1 MARVDAPV
9 DVLVNNAGWDK
20 VEPFVESQPATWDK
34 VIAINFRAPV
44 QLTHAFLPGMLERG
58 WGRLLFLSSDAARV
72 GSTGEA
78 VYAGCKAGLIGF
90 AKTVARESARKG
102 VTSNAVCPGP
112 SDTPMLREIA
122 GDNPKLVEALQRSI
136 PVGRLAQP
144 SDIAGLVAFLASER
158 AAYLTGQTYS
168 VSGGLTMVSTG
179 RVEDVAGDD
188 QLLDLLGALLEPEA
202 ARVAVDARDRRV
214 VGVAVA
220 AVHAQGEVGDPADHV
235 EAVELG
241 DRGLRR

>member
-20 VEPFVESQPATWDK
+20 VEPFVDSQPATWDK

-168 VSGGLTMVSTG
+168 VSGGLTMV
-179 RVEDVAGDD
+179 
-188 QLLDLLGALLEPEA
+188 
-202 ARVAVDARDRRV
+202 
-214 VGVAVA
+214 
-220 AVHAQGEVGDPADHV
+220 
-235 EAVELG
+235 
-241 DRGLRR
+241 